1 MSLMTTEFDFKDL
14 KSQVGKEIHVS
25 PWISINQEEII
36 EFGRVTRDPD
46 PLHVDPAFAEKSG
59 PFGTPV
65 LFGFQILSMLS
76 HLCQPLRFKHGTNA
90 VGYDLN
96 YGFNRVRFI
105 TPVPVDAL
113 FRNHV
118 VLKRIQRRKNG
129 DHLLTTTNTIELKN
143 GVRPALIAEWL
154 GLISR
159 RHATTAKALTRKKPT
174 RKSST
179 SRLRKAKSG
188 GRKSQRH
195 SSGRASL

>member
-1 MSLMTTEFDFKDL
+1 MSTEFDVKDL
-14 KSQVGKEIHVS
+14 RARVGKEIHVS

-36 EFGRVTRDPD
+36 EFGRVTRDLD
-46 PLHVDPAFAEKSG
+46 PLHVDPAFAENSG

-105 TPVPVDAL
+105 TPIPVDAL

-118 VLKRIQRRKNG
+118 VLKKIQRRKNG
-129 DHLLTTTNTIELKN
+129 DHLLTTTNTIELQN
-143 GVRPALIAEWL
+143 GARPALIAEWL

-159 RHATTAKALTRKKPT
+159 QHPTADKAVTRNKPT
-174 RKSST
+174 SKSAAN
-179 SRLRKAKSG
+179 RLLKSKAG
-188 GRKSQRH
+188 RRKSQRQ
-195 SSGRASL
+195 SSGRASP